1 MGNASHIK
9 KKRGPAKGSTHS
21 GMFKTGPD
29 ARRYKH
35 DEERRKARLT
45 VEELAKE
52 YTAEA
57 FEKLANLLESDNPKM
72 VLEAATQIL
81 DRGHGKAV
89 DRVAIQTIGA
99 GQGSIADADPD
110 TLIRLL
116 ESRTGALL
124 EHDCD
129 T

>member
-35 DEERRKARLT
+35 DEERRKARMT
-45 VEELAKE
+45 VEQLAKE
-52 YTAEA
+52 YTEDAFNRLAE
-57 FEKLANLLESDNPKM
+57 LLNSDNPKM

-89 DRVAIQTIGA
+89 DRVAIQTIGT

>member
-89 DRVAIQTIGA
+89 DRVAIQTIGT

>member
-1 MGNASHIK
+1 MSVTSTK
-9 KKRGPAKGSTHS
+9 KKRGPPKGTHHA
-21 GMFKTGPD
+21 GTFKVGPD
-29 ARRYKH
+29 PRRYRH
-35 DEERRKARLT
+35 DEKRRKARLT

-52 YTAEA
+52 YTEDA
-57 FEKLANLLESDNPKM
+57 FNKLAELLNSDNPKM

-89 DRVAIQTIGA
+89 DRVAIQQVGE
-99 GQGSIADADPD
+99 GQRSIADADPD
-110 TLIRLL
+110 PLIRLL

>member
-1 MGNASHIK
+1 MSVTSTK
-9 KKRGPAKGSTHS
+9 KKRGPPKGTHHA
-21 GMFKTGPD
+21 GTFKVGSDP
-29 ARRYKH
+29 RRYRH

-52 YTAEA
+52 YTEDA
-57 FEKLANLLESDNPKM
+57 FNKLAELLNSDNPKM

-89 DRVAIQTIGA
+89 DRVAIQQVGE
-99 GQGSIADADPD
+99 GQRSIADADPD
-110 TLIRLL
+110 PLIRLL